1 VPGDRRSKIPLPDF
15 TELHALGYAPPWQAL
30 FARYAAEGLMPARVV
45 RTDRGSALV
54 ATPAGV
60 VRAETSAR
68 LRKAAGG
75 PADLPAVGDWVAILS
90 PDVPGL
96 AQIEAVL
103 ARVSAITRG
112 DPGKGSDVQVLAANV
127 DTVLVVHPIVE
138 PPNLRRIERELSLAW
153 DSGATPVVVLTKAD
167 LSADVEVARAA
178 VESVALD
185 VDVLVVNA
193 LTVEGVEPLLAYV
206 SDERTAV
213 LIGPS
218 GVGKSTLINTLLGEQ
233 RQKTRTV
240 RVSDGR
246 GQHTTVARE
255 LFQMPGGG
263 VLIDTPG
270 LRALGLT
277 GSQEGI
283 SSVFPD
289 IGALAR
295 ACRFRDC
302 THVDEPGCAVR
313 AAAESGELAPE
324 RLASYLKLVGE
335 AHLAATKADARLQA
349 HEDGKRKTGDQAAT
363 RHYPRN
369 GGR

>member
-1 VPGDRRSKIPLPDF
+1 MPATPGLD
-15 TELHALGYAPPWQAL
+15 ELGYSPSWQAL
-30 FARYAAEGLMPARVV
+30 FEQHAGEGLTPGRVV
-45 RTDRGSALV
+45 RTDRGSGLV
-54 ATPAGV
+54 ATPAGI

-75 PADLPAVGDWVAILS
+75 PADLPAVGDWVAVLV
-90 PDVPGL
+90 PDDTGL
-96 AQIEAVL
+96 PQIEVVL
-103 ARVSAITRG
+103 ARASAITRG
-112 DPGKGSDVQVLAANV
+112 DPGKGSEVQVLAANV

-167 LSADVEVARAA
+167 LSADAGEARAA
-178 VESVALD
+178 VQSVALD
-185 VDVLVVNA
+185 VDVLAVNA
-193 LTVEGVEPLLAYV
+193 LTVEGVEPLLAYI
-206 SDERTAV
+206 SDHRTAV

-218 GVGKSTLINTLLGEQ
+218 GVGKSTLVNTLLGEQ
-233 RQKTRTV
+233 RQKTREV

-255 LFQMPGGG
+255 LFQMPSGG

-277 GSQEGI
+277 GSAEGI
-283 SSVFPD
+283 SSTFPD
-289 IGALAR
+289 IAAFAP

-313 AAAESGELAPE
+313 EAVDSGELSSE
-324 RLASYLKLVGE
+324 RLTSYLMLVDE
-335 AHLAATKADARLQA
+335 AHLAATRAGARLRAQ
-349 HEDGKRKTGDQAAT
+349 DDRRRKIDKRAKGHRKRTGQ
-363 RHYPRN
+363 
-369 GGR
+369 G

>member
-1 VPGDRRSKIPLPDF
+1 MPYIPG
-15 TELHALGYAPPWQAL
+15 LHELGYSPPWQAL
-30 FARYAAEGLMPARVV
+30 FERYAAEGLTPARVV

-75 PADLPAVGDWVAILS
+75 PADLPAVGDWVAVLS
-90 PDVPGL
+90 PDDLGL
-96 AQIEAVL
+96 PQIEAVL
-103 ARVSAITRG
+103 ERASAITRG

-138 PPNLRRIERELSLAW
+138 PPNLRRIERELTLAW
-153 DSGATPVVVLTKAD
+153 DSGAAPVVVLTKAD
-167 LSADVEVARAA
+167 LSADVDAARAA

-193 LTVEGVEPLLAYV
+193 LTAEGVEPLLAYI
-206 SDERTAV
+206 SDHRTAV

-233 RQKTRTV
+233 RQETRKV

-270 LRALGLT
+270 LRALGLI
-277 GSQEGI
+277 GSEEGI

-295 ACRFRDC
+295 VCRFRDC

-313 AAAESGELAPE
+313 AAVESGELAPE
-324 RLASYLKLVGE
+324 RLVSYLKLVGE
-335 AHLAATKADARLQA
+335 AHLAATKADARLRAQ
-349 HEDGKRKTGDQAAT
+349 EGGKRKTIDKAAKES
-363 RHYPRN
+363 YKRN
-369 GGR
+369 GRR